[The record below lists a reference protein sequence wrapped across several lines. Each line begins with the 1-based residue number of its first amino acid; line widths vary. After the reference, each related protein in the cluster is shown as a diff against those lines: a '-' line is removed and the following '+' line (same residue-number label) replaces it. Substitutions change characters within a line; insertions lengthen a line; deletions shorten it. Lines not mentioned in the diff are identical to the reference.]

1 MQTMQ
6 EVNVNESR
14 NERIVEQK
22 SKLAEKVLKVA
33 EQALG
38 DIEAT
43 MGEAPVRDLINIF
56 NSSIKVHRDL
66 MSDIVAIQE
75 SESKQERELAKSQE
89 YTSKVDDLLK
99 KLSQG
104 NAKEE

>member
-1 MQTMQ
+1 MA
-6 EVNVNESR
+6 EDR
-14 NERIVEQK
+14 NARIIEQK

-66 MSDIVAIQE
+66 MADIVAIQE
-75 SESKQERELAKSQE
+75 TESKAEKELAKE

-104 NAKEE
+104 NKEDK

>member
-1 MQTMQ
+1 M
-6 EVNVNESR
+6 ESR

-38 DIEAT
+38 DIEAI
-43 MGEAPVRDLINIF
+43 MGECSPRDLINIF

-66 MSDIVAIQE
+66 LSDIVSIQE
-75 SESKQERELAKSQE
+75 TESKQEKEQKNVEGGQRQRSGDELCQQQPRRCCRCGAPQ
-89 YTSKVDDLLK
+89 
-99 KLSQG
+99 
-104 NAKEE
+104 AR

>member
-1 MQTMQ
+1 MD
-6 EVNVNESR
+6 NR
-14 NERIVEQK
+14 NDRIIEQK

-38 DIEAT
+38 DIEAS

-75 SESKQERELAKSQE
+75 SESKQEKDLAKE

-99 KLSQG
+99 KLGQG
-104 NAKEE
+104 KSE

>member
-1 MQTMQ
+1 M
-6 EVNVNESR
+6 ESR
-14 NERIVEQK
+14 NEKIVEQK
-22 SKLAEKVLKVA
+22 AKLAEKVLKVA

-43 MGEAPVRDLINIF
+43 MGEAPIRDLINIF

-75 SESKQERELAKSQE
+75 SETKQEKELAKE
-89 YTSKVDDLLK
+89 YTSKVDDLLR
-99 KLSQG
+99 KLGQG
-104 NAKEE
+104 KTE

>member
-1 MQTMQ
+1 MS
-6 EVNVNESR
+6 EDR
-14 NERIVEQK
+14 NQKIIEQK

-56 NSSIKVHRDL
+56 NSSIKVEASTAL
-66 MSDIVAIQE
+66 E
-75 SESKQERELAKSQE
+75 SPNISTILA
-89 YTSKVDDLLK
+89 
-99 KLSQG
+99 
-104 NAKEE
+104 

>member
-1 MQTMQ
+1 MS
-6 EVNVNESR
+6 EDR
-14 NERIVEQK
+14 NERIIAQK

-43 MGEAPVRDLINIF
+43 MGEAPLRDLVQVF
-56 NSSIKVHRDL
+56 NSSLKAHRDL
-66 MSDIVAIQE
+66 LSDIISIQE
-75 SESKQERELAKSQE
+75 TESKQEKELAKE
-89 YTSKVDDLLK
+89 YSGRVDELIK

-104 NAKEE
+104 NAKEDGKLS

>member
-1 MQTMQ
+1 MS
-6 EVNVNESR
+6 EDR
-14 NERIVEQK
+14 NERIIAQK

-43 MGEAPVRDLINIF
+43 MGEAPLRDLVQVF
-56 NSSIKVHRDL
+56 NSSLKAHRDL
-66 MSDIVAIQE
+66 LSDIISIQE
-75 SESKQERELAKSQE
+75 TESKQEKELAKE
-89 YTSKVDDLLK
+89 YSGRVDELIK

-104 NAKEE
+104 NAKEDG

>member
-1 MQTMQ
+1 MS
-6 EVNVNESR
+6 EDR
-14 NERIVEQK
+14 NGRIIEQK

-43 MGEAPVRDLINIF
+43 MGEAPIRDLIQIF

-66 MSDIVAIQE
+66 MADIVAIQE
-75 SESKQERELAKSQE
+75 TESKQEKELAKE

-104 NAKEE
+104 NKNE

>member
-1 MQTMQ
+1 M
-6 EVNVNESR
+6 ENSR
-14 NERIVEQK
+14 HEKIVEQK

-43 MGEAPVRDLINIF
+43 MGEAPIRDLISIF
-56 NSSIKVHRDL
+56 NSSIKVHREL

-75 SESKQERELAKSQE
+75 SESKQEKELAKNQE

-104 NAKEE
+104 NTKED

>member
-1 MQTMQ
+1 MT
-6 EVNVNESR
+6 NDR
-14 NERIVEQK
+14 NQRIIEQK

-43 MGEAPVRDLINIF
+43 MGEAPVRDLIQIF
-56 NSSIKVHRDL
+56 NSTIKTHRDL
-66 MSDIVAIQE
+66 MSDIVSIQE
-75 SESKQERELAKSQE
+75 TESKQERELAKE
-89 YTSKVDDLLK
+89 YTGKVDDLLR

-104 NAKEE
+104 GKES

>member
-1 MQTMQ
+1 MA
-6 EVNVNESR
+6 
-14 NERIVEQK
+14 NERNARVIEQK

-43 MGEAPVRDLINIF
+43 MGEAPVRDLIQIF

-75 SESKQERELAKSQE
+75 TESKQEKELAKE
-89 YTSKVDDLLK
+89 YSSKVDDLLK
-99 KLSQG
+99 KLSKGGQ
-104 NAKEE
+104 KEE

>member
-1 MQTMQ
+1 M
-6 EVNVNESR
+6 ENSR
-14 NERIVEQK
+14 HEKVIQQK
-22 SKLAEKVLKVA
+22 SALAEKVLKVA

-43 MGEAPVRDLINIF
+43 MGEAPIRDLINIF
-56 NSSIKVHRDL
+56 NSSIKVHREL

-75 SESKQERELAKSQE
+75 TESKAEKDLAKDKE
-89 YTSKVDDLLK
+89 YVSKVDDLLK

-104 NAKEE
+104 NTKED

>member
-1 MQTMQ
+1 MLPLQ
-6 EVNVNESR
+6 EELLNMADER
-14 NERIVEQK
+14 NARIIEQK

-75 SESKQERELAKSQE
+75 NESKAEKELAKE
-89 YTSKVDDLLK
+89 YSSKVDDLLA
-99 KLSQG
+99 KLSKG
-104 NAKEE
+104 NTKEN

>member
-1 MQTMQ
+1 MAD
-6 EVNVNESR
+6 ER
-14 NERIVEQK
+14 NARIIEQK

-43 MGEAPVRDLINIF
+43 MGEAPVRDLIQIF

-75 SESKQERELAKSQE
+75 TESKQEKELAKE

-99 KLSQG
+99 RLSRGGQ
-104 NAKEE
+104 KEE

>member
-1 MQTMQ
+1 VLPLQ
-6 EVNVNESR
+6 EKLLMADER
-14 NERIVEQK
+14 NARIIEQK

-43 MGEAPVRDLINIF
+43 MGEAPVRDLIQIF

-75 SESKQERELAKSQE
+75 TESKQEKELAKE

-104 NAKEE
+104 NKED

>member
-1 MQTMQ
+1 MASRQ
-6 EVNVNESR
+6 ED
-14 NERIVEQK
+14 IIAQK
-22 SKLAEKVLKVA
+22 SRLAEKVLKVA

-43 MGEAPVRDLINIF
+43 MGEAPVRDLISIF

-66 MSDIVAIQE
+66 MSDIVAIQD
-75 SESKQERELAKSQE
+75 SESKAEKELSKNQE

-104 NAKEE
+104 NSKEE

>member
-1 MQTMQ
+1 M
-6 EVNVNESR
+6 ENSR
-14 NERIVEQK
+14 NDRIIEQK

-38 DIEAT
+38 DIEAS

-66 MSDIVAIQE
+66 MNDIVAIQE
-75 SESKQERELAKSQE
+75 TESKQEKELARE
-89 YTSKVDDLLK
+89 YTSKVDDLLR
-99 KLSQG
+99 KLGQG
-104 NAKEE
+104 NKE

>member
-1 MQTMQ
+1 MA
-6 EVNVNESR
+6 EDR
-14 NERIVEQK
+14 NERIIAQK

-43 MGEAPVRDLINIF
+43 MGEAPIRDLIQIF

-66 MSDIVAIQE
+66 MADIVAIQE
-75 SESKQERELAKSQE
+75 TESKQEKDLAKE

-99 KLSQG
+99 KLSKG
-104 NAKEE
+104 TNKED

>member
-1 MQTMQ
+1 M
-6 EVNVNESR
+6 ESR

-38 DIEAT
+38 DIEAI
-43 MGEAPVRDLINIF
+43 MGECSPRDLINIF

-66 MSDIVAIQE
+66 LSDIVSIQE
-75 SESKQERELAKSQE
+75 TESKQEKELAKE
-89 YTSKVDDLLK
+89 YTSKVDDLLR
-99 KLSQG
+99 KLGQG
-104 NAKEE
+104 NKE

>member
-1 MQTMQ
+1 M
-6 EVNVNESR
+6 ESR
-14 NERIVEQK
+14 NDRIVEQK

-43 MGEAPVRDLINIF
+43 MGEAPIRDLINIF

-75 SESKQERELAKSQE
+75 NESKQEKELAKE
-89 YTSKVDDLLK
+89 YTSKVDDLLR
-99 KLSQG
+99 KLGQG
-104 NAKEE
+104 NKE

>member
-1 MQTMQ
+1 M
-6 EVNVNESR
+6 ENSR
-14 NERIVEQK
+14 HEKIVEQK

-43 MGEAPVRDLINIF
+43 MGECAVRDLISIF
-56 NSSIKVHRDL
+56 NSSLKAHRDL
-66 MSDIVAIQE
+66 LSDIVAIQE
-75 SESKQERELAKSQE
+75 SESKQEKELAKSPE
-89 YTSKVDDLLK
+89 YMGKVESLLK

-104 NAKEE
+104 NAAEEE

>member
-1 MQTMQ
+1 VT
-6 EVNVNESR
+6 EGR

-43 MGEAPVRDLINIF
+43 MGEAPIRDLINIF

-75 SESKQERELAKSQE
+75 IETKAEKELAKDRE

-99 KLSQG
+99 KLGQG
-104 NAKEE
+104 KQE

>member
-1 MQTMQ
+1 MAD
-6 EVNVNESR
+6 ER
-14 NERIVEQK
+14 NARIIEQK

-43 MGEAPVRDLINIF
+43 MDEAPLRDLVQVF
-56 NSSIKVHRDL
+56 NSSLKAHRDL
-66 MSDIVAIQE
+66 LSDIISIQDI
-75 SESKQERELAKSQE
+75 ESKQEKELAKE
-89 YTSKVDDLLK
+89 YTGKVDELLK

-104 NAKEE
+104 NTKEN

>member
-1 MQTMQ
+1 M
-6 EVNVNESR
+6 ENSR
-14 NERIVEQK
+14 HDRVIEQK

-43 MGEAPVRDLINIF
+43 MGEAPIRDLISIF

-66 MSDIVAIQE
+66 MADIVSIQE
-75 SESKQERELAKSQE
+75 NESKSEKELSKDRE
-89 YTSKVDDLLK
+89 YTGKVDELLK

-104 NAKEE
+104 GGKED

>member
-1 MQTMQ
+1 M
-6 EVNVNESR
+6 ESR
-14 NERIVEQK
+14 NDRIIEQK

-43 MGEAPVRDLINIF
+43 MGEAPIRDLINIF

-75 SESKQERELAKSQE
+75 NESKQEKELAKE
-89 YTSKVDDLLK
+89 YTGRVDELLK
-99 KLSQG
+99 KLGQG
-104 NAKEE
+104 KSE

>member
-1 MQTMQ
+1 MDNNRQ
-6 EVNVNESR
+6 EK
-14 NERIVEQK
+14 IIEQK
-22 SKLAEKVLKVA
+22 SRLAEKVLKVA

-43 MGEAPVRDLINIF
+43 MGEAPIRDLINIF

-66 MSDIVAIQE
+66 LADIVSIQE
-75 SESKQERELAKSQE
+75 TESKQEKDLAKE
-89 YTSKVDDLLK
+89 YTGKVDDLLK

-104 NAKEE
+104 NTKEN

>member
-1 MQTMQ
+1 MASRQ
-6 EVNVNESR
+6 ED
-14 NERIVEQK
+14 IIAQK
-22 SKLAEKVLKVA
+22 SRLAEKVLKVA

-43 MGEAPVRDLINIF
+43 MGEAPVRDLISIF

-66 MSDIVAIQE
+66 MSDIVAIQD
-75 SESKQERELAKSQE
+75 SESKAEKELSKNQEH
-89 YTSKVDDLLK
+89 TSKVDDLLK